1 MMVRLEKASLIIT
14 FIEKLCDNGS
24 WCGET
29 HIQKTMYF
37 LQHLTNV
44 PMEFKFILYKHGPFS
59 FDLRDE
65 LTGLRADGL
74 LYLDVRPPYGPG
86 LLPTP
91 NAKRIRDHFLPA
103 VGKYSNQM
111 EFVTRYLG
119 EKSVI
124 ELEQIGTALFVTLKT
139 GIPDQQTRANEI
151 YRLKP
156 HIPIDTALTAVQ
168 EVDNMKKDFEH
179 AFNTNIK

>member
-44 PMEFKFILYKHGPFS
+44 PMEFEFILYKHGPFS

-111 EFVTRYLG
+111 EFVTKYLG
-119 EKSVI
+119 KKSVI
-124 ELEQIGTALFVTLKT
+124 ELERMGTALFVTLQRE
-139 GIPDQQTRANEI
+139 IPDQQTRATEI
-151 YRLKP
+151 NRLKP
-156 HIPIDTALTAVQ
+156 HVPIDDALTAVQ

>member
-1 MMVRLEKASLIIT
+1 MMDRLEKASLIIT
-14 FIEKLCDNGS
+14 FIEELCNNGS

-91 NAKRIRDHFLPA
+91 NAKRIRDHFLRT
-103 VGKYSNQM
+103 VRKYSEQM
-111 EFVTRYLG
+111 EFVTKYLG
-119 EKSVI
+119 KKSVI
-124 ELEQIGTALFVTLKT
+124 ELERMGTALFVILKT
-139 GIPDQQTRANEI
+139 EMQNRSALANEI
-151 YRLKP
+151 NRLKP
-156 HIPIDTALTAVQ
+156 HVTIDDALIAAQ
-168 EVDNMKKDFEH
+168 EVDKMKTDFEH
-179 AFNTNIK
+179 AFNTDIK

>member
-1 MMVRLEKASLIIT
+1 MMDRLEKASLIIS
-14 FIEKLCDNGS
+14 FIEKLCNNGS

-86 LLPTP
+86 LLPTQ
-91 NAKRIRDHFLPA
+91 NAKRIRDHFIRT
-103 VGKYSNQM
+103 VRKYSKQM
-111 EFVTRYLG
+111 EFVTKYLG
-119 EKSVI
+119 KKSVI
-124 ELEQIGTALFVTLKT
+124 ELERMGTALFVTLKT
-139 GIPDQQTRANEI
+139 EMQDQTALAKEI
-151 YRLKP
+151 NRLKP
-156 HIPIDTALTAVQ
+156 HVPIDAALTAVQ
-168 EVDNMKKDFEH
+168 EVDNMGKEFEH
-179 AFNTNIK
+179 VFNINIK